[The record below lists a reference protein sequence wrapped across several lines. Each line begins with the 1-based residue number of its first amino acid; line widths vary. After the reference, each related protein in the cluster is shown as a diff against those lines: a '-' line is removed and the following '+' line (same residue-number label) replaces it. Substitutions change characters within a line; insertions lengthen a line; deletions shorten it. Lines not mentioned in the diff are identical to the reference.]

1 MSRKIAL
8 KKLKTSDLSFFKSYL
23 NKHPDSKQKA
33 FNLDTNVMEGGFF
46 PSLKVSLEILDK
58 KATHVDLAIFGP
70 GLASAQILSR
80 KIKRDAKNI
89 RLNGEIVDAPIG
101 QTDRYDVL
109 APGDFAIME
118 FVGAAMP
125 EGVKV
130 VLIAKAHAEDS
141 LIHAQCLSILPNPTD
156 SMKVLFDEQI
166 AELVETANPSTD
178 HPIREWLDT
187 ELLEDLGNGD
197 PKAAEVLN
205 KRRPG
210 RGISPSD
217 FKAAKDAA
225 ERIGELGE
233 ELLDQFFQTEGWP
246 GLSVHKWTA
255 QVNAISPYDFLL
267 NFGAASERHADAKS
281 TSGDFSNRVHLSIAE
296 IHHAVNSG
304 IPYDIFRL
312 YNVKETSAL
321 LRVARD
327 IKLQLVPV
335 LAALTAVPK
344 GANVDSLSFDPSFFE
359 FDIDAHTIKIV
370 SDDDDAEATD

>member
-23 NKHPDSKQKA
+23 TRHPDSKQKA
-33 FNLDTNVMEGGFF
+33 FNLDISVMEGQFF
-46 PSLKVSLEILDK
+46 PSLKASLETLDK
-58 KATHVDLAIFGP
+58 KATHVDLAISGP
-70 GLASAQILSR
+70 GLASPHVLAR

-89 RLNGEIVDAPIG
+89 RLNGEIVDAPIS

-118 FVGAAMP
+118 FFGAAMP
-125 EGVKV
+125 TAVKV
-130 VLIAKAHAEDS
+130 VLIAKGHVEDAFV
-141 LIHAQCLSILPNPTD
+141 HAQCLSMLPNFSD
-156 SMKVLFDEQI
+156 SMKVLSDEQI
-166 AELVETANPSTD
+166 AEILKNSDPSPL
-178 HPIREWLDT
+178 HPIHEWLDT
-187 ELLEDLGNGD
+187 GLLENLGNGD
-197 PKAAEVLN
+197 PEAAEILN

-217 FKAAKDAA
+217 FKAAKDAS
-225 ERIGELGE
+225 EKIGQLGE

-246 GLSVHKWTA
+246 GLAAHQWTA

-267 NFGAASERHADAKS
+267 TFDSAIERHADAKS
-281 TSGDFSNRVHLSIAE
+281 TSGGFSNRIHLSIAE
-296 IHHAVNSG
+296 IKHAVASD

-312 YNVKETSAL
+312 YNVKDTSAM

-327 IKLQLVPV
+327 IKPKLLPV
-335 LAALTAVPK
+335 LDSLTAIPT

-359 FDIDAHTIKIV
+359 FDIAMHAIKSM
-370 SDDDDAEATD
+370 SDHDHAEAAD